1 MKKFLDIAEARGDT
15 AVFTFGRFNP
25 PTIGHQKL
33 LDKVASVAKSNPG
46 APYYIFASHSENPKK
61 DPLPYVKKVAYM
73 KKMFSKHS
81 RNITTTR
88 DRTVFELAVTLH
100 NKGHR
105 AIVMVVGSDRVTEF
119 DTLLNKYNGVEGR
132 HGYYGF
138 DNIEVVSAGE
148 RDPDAEGV
156 TGMSASKMRAAASAN
171 DYDTFKLGLPKNFN
185 NGMSLFK
192 DVRKFMGIR
201 ESFIEHQVNMT
212 EEDVIRD
219 MYIENKIFCTG
230 DIVEDEYSGVSGA
243 VVRRGTNYLVFAESD
258 GTTHK
263 RWLYEVRRVKQDK
276 DVEDMKGTQP
286 AKYFAKDADG
296 DKMST
301 ATKKA
306 RARHFAK
313 GDSREPA
320 PGDADADTK
329 PSKYTKKY
337 KKMFGEEEIKYPK
350 VKENKDGEKY
360 LSADYKNFKSE
371 KPSDSVTKEEMQ
383 KLKKFGERRTKEV
396 EESVKKHDADPS
408 YAMKEYMDSK
418 NLEYSQEEIDKINVA
433 GSTISRHYKNLHQRA
448 RPWQMSKE
456 MNMDINVMRRPS
468 DSMNTPAYPSGH
480 SLQSRLVAE
489 YYAEKYPDHKE
500 ELIKAA
506 DECGVGR
513 VMAGWHY
520 PSDHKHGVKLAKEA
534 LPILDISSD
543 MKESNLK
550 KVYQRAY
557 NNIVKDYTDMVKKG
571 KGKHSNSFYLSRAA
585 MNYGFD
591 SIKPIKDYINSL
603 VKSNELPKEL
613 SAENEKIEEDN
624 KRIPRKKGQ
633 PANSDKHS
641 DLYTDENP
649 KGTIHGLKFATVQ
662 DAKDSVKKIENSGK
676 KHAHKIQAAI
686 AMEQRAREMGKK
698 AEADV
703 YRAYIEKMKKIT
715 KQRNEELDMVKT
727 FQQFQLD
734 EKIEGLVN
742 KSKQTGVP
750 YSILKKSYDRGMAA
764 WKGGHRPG
772 ASQQQWAFAR
782 VNSML
787 TGGKADPDLQKQIRA
802 GGYKKKKKSKSEDF
816 EEDAPCWDT
825 HKQVGMKKKNGKMVP
840 NCVPKEEKILS
851 FKEHVSNSLYDHA
864 IMESEYQGRK
874 VKLNDPFRL
883 PSGSKKKFGVYVKN
897 DKGNVVKVTFGDPNM
912 GINRDDPEARKSFR
926 ARHQCDTNPGPKW
939 KARYWSCYQ
948 WRAGSKV
955 DN

>member
-360 LSADYKNFKSE
+360 LSADYKNFESE
-371 KPSDSVTKEEMQ
+371 KPSDSATKEEMQ

-543 MKESNLK
+543 MKESSLK

>member
-371 KPSDSVTKEEMQ
+371 KPSDSATKEEMQ

-543 MKESNLK
+543 MKESSLK

-897 DKGNVVKVTFGDPNM
+897 DKSNVVKVTFGDPNM